1 METFCHVARRV
12 LSWMDVTVQDTV
24 CSFLEAVR
32 RKSMVLVTPVLET
45 ALQEKDKVR
54 VHRIGKRK
62 RGKAG
67 PLTACVARCADKTTM
82 FHKGKESEEKSIGL
96 SSDQTTRQTQEG
108 KQTRSE
114 LHSGLYNTSPGGSGA
129 RRSS

>member
-1 METFCHVARRV
+1 
-12 LSWMDVTVQDTV
+12 MDVTVQDTV

-32 RKSMVLVTPVLET
+32 RKSIGAGNSSTGDSS
-45 ALQEKDKVR
+45 A
-54 VHRIGKRK
+54 GKRQGACASHWK
-62 RGKAG
+62 IRRRKAG

-82 FHKGKESEEKSIGL
+82 FQKGKESEEKSIGV
-96 SSDQTTRQTQEG
+96 SSNQTTRQTQEG